1 MKFGCCVC
9 IVSNDSGGTGAGV
22 AGLLADIGYDYIELS
37 LAHIMNLS
45 DADFENLRGQLTKA
59 GIGCEVCH
67 NFFPASIRLT
77 GPDVDMGKITDYVEK
92 ALGRASRLGA
102 EVVVFGSS
110 GAKNVPDGFAMEK
123 AWQQL
128 AEMLKQIDALARR
141 FKITIAVEPIN
152 KSESNIINS
161 VREGLEL
168 VKQVNKK
175 NIQLLV
181 DYYHLTVANESLDI
195 IDEAKDYIKHIHFA
209 EATGRQF
216 PKSVKNS
223 YIEFFGKLK
232 SIGYN
237 SRISIE
243 AYSANLAEDAAA
255 ALRLLKSL

>member
-9 IVSNDSGGTGAGV
+9 MVSKDSGGTGAGV

-77 GPDVDMGKITDYVEK
+77 GPDVNMEIITDYVEK

-123 AWQQL
+123 AWQQIV
-128 AEMLKQIDALARR
+128 EMLKKIDPLARR

-161 VREGLEL
+161 VREGLEI
-168 VKQVNKK
+168 VRQVNRK

-216 PKSVKNS
+216 PKSAKNS
-223 YIEFFGKLK
+223 YIEFFGKMK

-243 AYSANLAEDAAA
+243 AFSANTAEDAAA

>member
-1 MKFGCCVC
+1 MRYGCCVC
-9 IVSNDSGGTGAGV
+9 MVSKDFGGTGVGV
-22 AGLLADIGYDYIELS
+22 AGELTTIGYDYVELS

-45 DADFENLRGQLTKA
+45 DAEFDDLRGQLTKA

-77 GPDVDMGKITDYVEK
+77 GPDVDMEIITDYVEK

-110 GAKNVPDGFAMEK
+110 GAKNVPDGFSMNN

-128 AEMLKQIDALARR
+128 VQMLKKIDPLARR
-141 FKITIAVEPIN
+141 FKITIAIEPIN
-152 KSESNIINS
+152 KSESNIVNS

-168 VKQVNKK
+168 VRQVNKK

-181 DYYHLTVANESLDI
+181 DYYHLTVANESLDV
-195 IDEAKDYIKHIHFA
+195 IDQAKNYIKHIHFA

-216 PKSVKNS
+216 PKSAKES
-223 YIEFFGKLK
+223 YTEFFGKLK

-243 AYSANLAEDAAA
+243 AYSNNLKEDATTAI
-255 ALRLLKSL
+255 RILKSL